1 MKTIITDVF
10 FDLDHTLWDFEKNS
24 ALAFETIFKNY
35 QIEIDLDKF
44 LLHYVPINLKYWEM
58 YRTEQITQIQ
68 LRYGRL
74 KDTFDL
80 LQYQIDDEKINFL
93 SDKYIHYL
101 PKYNHLFDGTIE
113 ILEYLKPKY
122 KLHIITNGFA
132 EIQNS
137 KLNNANISHYFQT
150 ITNSE
155 MAGVKK
161 PNPIIFQHAL
171 NKSKAQKESSI
182 MIGDCIEADIY
193 GAIQSGFH
201 AILFNEHKKSIPENI
216 KQVHHLLELKEHL

>member
-24 ALAFETIFKNY
+24 VLAFETIFKNY

-44 LLHYVPINLKYWEM
+44 LKHYIPINLKYWEM

-80 LQYQIDDEKINFL
+80 IAYEIEDEKINLL

-101 PKYNHLFDGTIE
+101 PKYNHLFEGTIE
-113 ILEYLKPKY
+113 ILEYLRPRY

-132 EIQNS
+132 EIQNN

-171 NKSKAQKESSI
+171 DKAQAKKESSI
-182 MIGDCIEADIY
+182 MIGDCLEADIY
-193 GAIQSGFH
+193 GAIHSGFE
-201 AILFNEHKKSIPENI
+201 AILFNEHKKTIPENI
-216 KQVHHLLELKEHL
+216 KQVHHLLQLKKHL